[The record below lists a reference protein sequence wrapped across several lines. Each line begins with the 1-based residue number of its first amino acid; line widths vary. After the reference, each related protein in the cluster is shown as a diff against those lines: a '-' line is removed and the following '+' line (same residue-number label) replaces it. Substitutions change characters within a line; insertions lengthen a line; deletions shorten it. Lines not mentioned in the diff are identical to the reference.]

1 MKKTLYDYLELDNK
15 ASVEEIG
22 AAYQAKRSRLID
34 ATDQE
39 SQNELKFVQQAYTV
53 LSDQKQRAKYDQ
65 SLASMESA
73 DKSIIYYS
81 NNAPGSGRHPLVT
94 LIFLSVIA
102 FAGYEVYQ
110 QYFPGHRIDDAH
122 AQENSAPAEGSGSP
136 ANTTAPGSVTEPANA
151 VAQIPDPAHVEQQ
164 QPAAQ
169 PSVSSDITDVNAVP
183 IPNPET
189 QRGAYVSFL
198 SLPSPRAFVIC
209 HDRRV
214 MTFRGSK
221 LFVQNK
227 LATLPIGCSPY
238 AVDDAVVWNQ

>member
-1 MKKTLYDYLELDNK
+1 MKKTLYDYLELDSK

-22 AAYQAKRSRLID
+22 AAYQAKRTRLIN
-34 ATDQE
+34 ATDHE
-39 SQNELKFVQQAYTV
+39 SQNELKFAQQAYSV
-53 LSDQKQRAKYDQ
+53 LSDQRQRAKYDQ

-94 LIFLSVIA
+94 LILLSVIA
-102 FAGYEVYQ
+102 FAGYEAYL
-110 QYFPGHRIDDAH
+110 QYFPGHRIDAAQ
-122 AQENSAPAEGSGSP
+122 AQENSAPPEGSGSP
-136 ANTTAPGSVTEPANA
+136 ANTAAPGNAEPT
-151 VAQIPDPAHVEQQ
+151 VAQSPDPAPVEQQ
-164 QPAAQ
+164 PPAAQ
-169 PSVSSDITDVNAVP
+169 QSASSDINDVNAVP

-198 SLPSPRAFVIC
+198 SLPNPRAFVIC

-214 MTFRGSK
+214 MTFRGNK
-221 LFVQNK
+221 AFVQNK